1 MGFVVRWAP
10 SVRLTEAGDD
20 IEILPRAGD
29 SFFMSSSFTAPHLL
43 LLRDFSNKYDDEY
56 SDKYKQQ
63 RSVAHKLDLIMI
75 LGFWGIC
82 VVLVNE

>member
-1 MGFVVRWAP
+1 MYLGFVARWAP

-63 RSVAHKLDLIMI
+63 TSVAHKSEIMSFI
-75 LGFWGIC
+75 MS
-82 VVLVNE
+82 